1 MKSIPDK
8 VVESD
13 YFFYPIESL
22 RFYGAASLLNIVNIS
37 AHIAKCSDSV
47 AMLFKLG
54 VIGFE
59 EVRLSETVCCS
70 ENERS
75 CDKTAV
81 FFTCFD
87 TITLKDY

>member
-1 MKSIPDK
+1 MKSIPDN
-8 VVESD
+8 VAESD
-13 YFFYPIESL
+13 YFFYPRSF
-22 RFYGAASLLNIVNIS
+22 RFYGATSLLNIANIS
-37 AHIAKCSDSV
+37 AQIAKCSECV
-47 AMLFKLG
+47 AILFKLG
-54 VIGFE
+54 VTGFE
-59 EVRLSETVCCS
+59 ETRFSGAVYYS